1 MPRRTSPPLR
11 VKQLLHTGLLRV
23 DPGSASAFST
33 QVDARA
39 GAGAAAGAPD
49 LCTHP
54 TSACPPVVHTL
65 YCARPAASWC
75 VKSRSLCRL
84 LVKAGQW
91 PRACPGGIS
100 LCPSAAGGVAF
111 VERRLD
117 FCTRAGWW
125 DRVSSSK
132 IQERRET
139 LRESERIRDRKRS
152 SNTQL
157 AKWLDYYVIF
167 FYNIFRDLSR
177 ADPNPTRAMMTKE
190 SQ

>member
-1 MPRRTSPPLR
+1 
-11 VKQLLHTGLLRV
+11 
-23 DPGSASAFST
+23 
-33 QVDARA
+33 
-39 GAGAAAGAPD
+39 
-49 LCTHP
+49 
-54 TSACPPVVHTL
+54 
-65 YCARPAASWC
+65 

-177 ADPNPTRAMMTKE
+177 ADPNPTSNDDEGKPMNGGSWVRLYRRA
-190 SQ
+190 SSDNAFLWDLIF